1 MISKLDQNRIAEATD
16 IVQLIGGE
24 IELKPQG
31 KNLVA
36 CCPFHTEKT
45 GSFIVNPARQTY
57 HCFGCG
63 KHGDVFQWVMEREGC
78 SYPEAIRRL
87 AKRVNIEISERE
99 RTAEE
104 IARET
109 KREAMLMLTQQVNTW
124 FVE

>member
-45 GSFIVNPARQTY
+45 GSFIVNPAIIDLRNE
-57 HCFGCG
+57 GII
-63 KHGDVFQWVMEREGC
+63 VMPPTNITIE
-78 SYPEAIRRL
+78 
-87 AKRVNIEISERE
+87 KR
-99 RTAEE
+99 
-104 IARET
+104 
-109 KREAMLMLTQQVNTW
+109 
-124 FVE
+124 